1 MIRAYIAG
9 VALLAILI
17 GMGGLYVKGRAD
29 GHAVAGAE
37 WSLKFDRLQA
47 DMQALADRERHRQT
61 LAAEAARQVAETLT
75 AELEATRDQ
84 TEIIMEDLR
93 RERAKDAAAAVLVPG
108 IDGVCRFNKAAGH
121 PCPPAA
127 APN

>member
-1 MIRAYIAG
+1 MFEEFT
-9 VALLAILI
+9 V
-17 GMGGLYVKGRAD
+17 
-29 GHAVAGAE
+29 AVARE
-37 WSLKFDRLQA
+37 LDRLQA
-47 DMQALADRERHRQT
+47 DMQALADRERNRQA

-108 IDGVCRFNKAAGH
+108 IDGVCRYNRALGR
-121 PCPPAA
+121 PCPAA